1 MVAAMPGSPPFAAD
15 AKTSRHT
22 PPAPPRRV
30 GVGGGVLCGAAW
42 ALGWVLA
49 SASAQAAPDATGDG
63 ITRFLNERGLI
74 ETPAPTPGAG
84 SEPAGFPAQFPA
96 QWREKA
102 GSASEWASDLVIS
115 AMNFLG
121 VPYRRGGQSSE
132 QGFDCS
138 GFTRHVFE
146 ASIGLMLPRRSQEQA
161 QAPGLRI
168 VDRHEL
174 KPGDLVFFNTLRAAF
189 SHVGI
194 YVGDGK
200 FIHSPRSGGEV
211 RVEDMRQ
218 AYWTK
223 RYNGA
228 RRAEPTAR
236 TSGAPAP
243 LVQATAL
250 PPLAAPAALPATPPG
265 MAGPTAPPGGL

>member
-1 MVAAMPGSPPFAAD
+1 MVGAMPGFPFSD
-15 AKTSRHT
+15 APSVASHFTARAG
-22 PPAPPRRV
+22 PPPRSRV
-30 GVGGGVLCGAAW
+30 GCAVARGAALAMA
-42 ALGWVLA
+42 ALLTAVG
-49 SASAQAAPDATGDG
+49 AQAAPDAGDG
-63 ITRFLNERGLI
+63 IARFLSERGLI
-74 ETPAPTPGAG
+74 ETPAPTPGSG
-84 SEPAGFPAQFPA
+84 SEALGFPF

-146 ASIGLMLPRRSQEQA
+146 ASIGLVLPRRSQEQA
-161 QAPGLRI
+161 QAAGLRI
-168 VDRHEL
+168 IDRHEL

-228 RRAEPTAR
+228 RRAEPTAQP
-236 TSGAPAP
+236 SGAPAP
-243 LVQATAL
+243 ALQATAL
-250 PPLAAPAALPATPPG
+250 PPLTAPAALPATPPG
-265 MAGPTAPPGGL
+265 TVAPTAAPGGL

>member
-1 MVAAMPGSPPFAAD
+1 MVAAMPGFPTSCDPPMATPATPCVRSCRAGAGWAALRG
-15 AKTSRHT
+15 T
-22 PPAPPRRV
+22 
-30 GVGGGVLCGAAW
+30 AW
-42 ALGWVLA
+42 VLGWVLA
-49 SASAQAAPDATGDG
+49 SSCAQAAPDANDG
-63 ITRFLNERGLI
+63 IARFLSERGLI

-84 SEPAGFPAQFPA
+84 SEPLGFPAQLQAQFPA
-96 QWREKA
+96 HWREKA

-161 QAPGLRI
+161 QAPGLRVI
-168 VDRHEL
+168 DQQEL

-218 AYWTK
+218 AYWTQ

-228 RRAEPTAR
+228 RRAEPAAQPT
-236 TSGAPAP
+236 GAPTPA
-243 LVQATAL
+243 LQSTAL
-250 PPLAAPAALPATPPG
+250 PPLANPAGAPVGTAASA
-265 MAGPTAPPGGL
+265 APGGF